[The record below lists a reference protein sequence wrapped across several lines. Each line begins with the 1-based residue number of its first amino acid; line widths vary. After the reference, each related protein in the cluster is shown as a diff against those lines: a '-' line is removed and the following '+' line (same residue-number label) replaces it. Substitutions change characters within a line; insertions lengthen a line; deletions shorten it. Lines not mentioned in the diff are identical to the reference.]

1 MFFWAQISYLNCHCL
16 TISSATLSRLI
27 FVYLEHIVREVGLNL
42 GWVYA
47 RGKWPNL
54 ELLPGVLRPAQ
65 IIVCGLKI
73 IAENV
78 LRIDSLLSHY
88 A

>member
-1 MFFWAQISYLNCHCL
+1 M
-16 TISSATLSRLI
+16 
-27 FVYLEHIVREVGLNL
+27 YLEHIVREVGLNL

-47 RGKWPNL
+47 RGKWPDL

-78 LRIDSLLSHY
+78 LRIDSY
-88 A
+88 